1 MRPEVEWEAR
11 DNPRPSMWAY
21 LTGRAF
27 GRFVLFPLLF
37 DMHVRGLKHVPTDG
51 PLILASNHVSNFDP
65 ILVGTYVPRTT
76 TFVAK
81 QELYRVAPL
90 ALLWHWWGAVLVR
103 RDGLDMRPL
112 RILLRILAEGG
123 TVGMF
128 PEGTRSRG
136 KGLQRPLPGAAYL
149 AVKSGVPILPVAV
162 WGADNLNLKR
172 RMVRGRPRVDIRVGP
187 VMVPEVP
194 AGRITREVLDQVGE
208 DVMHSIAALLPERLR
223 GVYAESTKGADDA

>member
-1 MRPEVEWEAR
+1 
-11 DNPRPSMWAY
+11 MWAY

-37 DMHVRGLKHVPTDG
+37 DMHVRGLEHVPPDG
-51 PLILASNHVSNFDP
+51 SLILASNHVSNFDP
-65 ILVGTYVPRTT
+65 ILLGTYVPRTT

-81 QELYRVAPL
+81 QELYRVAPM
-90 ALLWHWWGAVLVR
+90 ALLWHLWGAVLVR

-112 RILLRILAEGG
+112 RQLLRILAEGG

-136 KGLQRPLPGAAYL
+136 RGLRRPLPGVAYL

-162 WGADNLNLKR
+162 WGADTLDLKR
-172 RMVRGRPRVDIRVGP
+172 RMVRGRPRVDVRVGP
-187 VMVPEVP
+187 MLVPELP
-194 AGRITREVLDQVGE
+194 TGRVTREVLDQVGE
-208 DVMHSIAALLPERLR
+208 DVMRRIAALLPERLR
-223 GVYAESTKGADDA
+223 GVYAATSEGSVDG

>member
-1 MRPEVEWEAR
+1 
-11 DNPRPSMWAY
+11 MWAY

-37 DMHVRGLKHVPTDG
+37 DMHVRGLEHVPSGG

-90 ALLWHWWGAVLVR
+90 ALLWHLWGAVLVR

-112 RILLRILAEGG
+112 RILLRILADDG

-136 KGLQRPLPGAAYL
+136 QGLQRPLPGVAYL

-194 AGRITREVLDQVGE
+194 GGRLTREVLDQVGE

-223 GVYAESTKGADDA
+223 GVYAATSEGSVDG

>member
-1 MRPEVEWEAR
+1 
-11 DNPRPSMWAY
+11 MWAY

-37 DMHVRGLKHVPTDG
+37 DMHVRGVEHVPSDG

-65 ILVGTYVPRTT
+65 ILLGTYVPRTT
-76 TFVAK
+76 AFVAK
-81 QELYRVAPL
+81 EELYRVAPM
-90 ALLWHWWGAVLVR
+90 ALLWHLWGAVLVR

-112 RILLRILAEGG
+112 RMLLRILSEGG

-136 KGLQRPLPGAAYL
+136 QGLQRPLPGAAYL

-162 WGADNLNLKR
+162 WGADDLDLKR
-172 RMVRGRPRVDIRVGP
+172 RMVRGRPRVDIRVGQ
-187 VMVPEVP
+187 VMAPEVP
-194 AGRITREVLDQVGE
+194 AGRLTREVLDQVGE
-208 DVMHSIAALLPERLR
+208 DVMWRIAALLPERLR
-223 GVYAESTKGADDA
+223 GAYAASSAGAADG

>member
-1 MRPEVEWEAR
+1 MRPEVEWKAR

-21 LTGRAF
+21 LSGRAF

-37 DMHVRGLKHVPTDG
+37 DMHVRGLEHVPSDG
-51 PLILASNHVSNFDP
+51 PLILASNHMSNFDP

-90 ALLWHWWGAVLVR
+90 ALLWHLWGAVLVR

-112 RILLRILAEGG
+112 RILLRILADDG

-136 KGLQRPLPGAAYL
+136 QGLQRPLPGVAYL

-194 AGRITREVLDQVGE
+194 AGRLTRDVLDQVGE

-223 GVYAESTKGADDA
+223 GVYAATCEGSVDG